1 MFPIN
6 PGDTRAEIDLYTA
19 PMEFWVWLNFT
30 MLFIA
35 GGLTPGPAVML
46 VTSSAVRYGFWPAM
60 APAIGVCAANL
71 VWITLAA
78 FGASALAHAYPQ
90 AFMALKFAGIA
101 FILWLA
107 WRMAFG
113 APVDLLRREPPPRRK
128 LLANGIG
135 LQILNPNALVYFGI
149 ALPMYFDTS
158 RDLVV
163 QVIISMI
170 TVTACEMFGLV
181 VYALGA
187 DALAKRFQSPA
198 FAKWFLRIAA
208 LAMLVSAGFAVW
220 ATR

>member
-1 MFPIN
+1 MQ
-6 PGDTRAEIDLYTA
+6 AEIDLYTA

-113 APVDLLRREPPPRRK
+113 APVDLLRREPPPRRR
-128 LLANGIG
+128 LFANGVG

-163 QVIISMI
+163 QVIISMM